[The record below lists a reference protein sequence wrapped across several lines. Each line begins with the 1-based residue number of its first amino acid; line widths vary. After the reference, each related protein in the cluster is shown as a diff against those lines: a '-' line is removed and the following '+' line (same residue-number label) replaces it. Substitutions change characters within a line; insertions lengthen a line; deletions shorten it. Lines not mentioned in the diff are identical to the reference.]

1 MPEQRPTIGR
11 IVIYRSRV
19 GVDFPA
25 IITAV
30 PGVPDHPFPPD
41 EGRVHLSVFYP
52 GGLAHDYMVPEGVE
66 GPSAEP
72 GCWRW
77 PERA

>member
-11 IVIYRSRV
+11 IVTYRSRV

-30 PGVPDHPFPPD
+30 PGVPNHPYPPA
-41 EGRVHLSVFYP
+41 EGHVHLRVFYP
-52 GGLAHDYMVPEGVE
+52 GGLSEDYLVPEGVP
-66 GPSAEP
+66 GPSDENGA
-72 GCWRW
+72 WRW
-77 PERA
+77 PERT